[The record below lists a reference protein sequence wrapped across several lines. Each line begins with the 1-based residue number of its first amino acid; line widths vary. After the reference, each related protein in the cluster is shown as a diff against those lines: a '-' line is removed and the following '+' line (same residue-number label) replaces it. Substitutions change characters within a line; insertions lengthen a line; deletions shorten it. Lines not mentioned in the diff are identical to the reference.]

1 STTVQAGAQ
10 RPRPRPATTR
20 CQWIAITMIIFM
32 ITCGGIA
39 LLNCVL
45 LAFEAYL
52 DYSVKMAA
60 IAATTIAITTITTI
74 TTTATT
80 ITIAATTTAAN
91 FSSGVWYLE

>member
-1 STTVQAGAQ
+1 MPAATADAAPPR
-10 RPRPRPATTR
+10 RPREIGATTR
-20 CQWIAITMIIFM
+20 CQWIAVTMIILM

-60 IAATTIAITTITTI
+60 IAATTITITTI

-80 ITIAATTTAAN
+80 ITIAATTTAA
-91 FSSGVWYLE
+91 

>member
-1 STTVQAGAQ
+1 
-10 RPRPRPATTR
+10 
-20 CQWIAITMIIFM
+20 MIIFM

-60 IAATTIAITTITTI
+60 IAATTITITTI

-80 ITIAATTTAAN
+80 ITIAANHHRRQFFVWGLVLGVVN
-91 FSSGVWYLE
+91 FFY

>member
-1 STTVQAGAQ
+1 
-10 RPRPRPATTR
+10 
-20 CQWIAITMIIFM
+20 M

-60 IAATTIAITTITTI
+60 IAATTITITTI